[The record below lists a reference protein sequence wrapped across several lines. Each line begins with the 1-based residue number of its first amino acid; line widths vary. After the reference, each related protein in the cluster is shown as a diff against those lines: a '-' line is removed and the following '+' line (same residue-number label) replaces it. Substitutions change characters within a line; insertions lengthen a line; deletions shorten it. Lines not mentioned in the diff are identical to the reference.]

1 MFLKELK
8 MFDFIVRLYS
18 KLDDKI
24 FMFWYE
30 RKLKKQ
36 ADKKMQQQ
44 LELEK
49 DIEVLRRIAPDVF
62 REDG

>member
-1 MFLKELK
+1 MFN
-8 MFDFIVRLYS
+8 FIAKLYT

-24 FMFWYE
+24 FLYWYD
-30 RKLKKQ
+30 RKLNRQ
-36 ADKKMQQQ
+36 AKEKMIRQ

>member
-1 MFLKELK
+1 MFSKELK
-8 MFDFIVRLYS
+8 MFDFIVRLYG

-24 FMFWYE
+24 FLFWYG

-49 DIEVLRRIAPDVF
+49 EIEVLRRIAPDVF

>member
-1 MFLKELK
+1 

-44 LELEK
+44 LQLEK

>member
-1 MFLKELK
+1 
-8 MFDFIVRLYS
+8 MFDFIARLYS

-24 FMFWYE
+24 FLFWYD

>member
-1 MFLKELK
+1 

-18 KLDDKI
+18 KLDDKM
-24 FMFWYE
+24 FLFWYD

-62 REDG
+62 REGG

>member
-1 MFLKELK
+1 

-24 FMFWYE
+24 FLFWYE